1 MDPFVNQLA
10 DLAAQHPTRSKWVF
24 VPTHAIGRTLGER
37 IAREGT
43 NWLNLRFVTPLDVA
57 LRMGAPFLVERGIDP
72 SEEGLGPALMMRLLL
87 DLPIE
92 GGYFRPLADHPT
104 MAQALWTTVRELRMA
119 GVTSADLRAA
129 VFESSAKHAE
139 LRALLASYEQ
149 FLETTHRGDVA
160 AVYEEAV
167 KHPDWCPIQP
177 PDCWTELPDV
187 NWSPLQRSLIDSMPG
202 ERISPRALSIG
213 VPTPRRLSSQAVQR
227 LAADAVTNPLA
238 FLMQP
243 GDAAARVSG
252 QTQIALFHAGGREAE
267 IDEVFRRILATGAPL
282 DQVEIACASD
292 AHVALIWEKA
302 LRHDWAV
309 TLGPGI
315 PAALT
320 RPGRAL
326 IGLCDWIETD
336 FSAGHFRRLLQ
347 SGDLGVELEDEG
359 FTAAQAARLI
369 ARADAGWG
377 RATYDLSL
385 GRLQKHYESRA
396 ADANESDDDRADAK
410 AKASLTAA
418 VRHWITGLVASV
430 PVSGADG
437 KVPLQTVV
445 SGALEFLEHTT
456 ARSSALDHRSAAALQ
471 EYVGELRALGAF
483 SCGLAESLR
492 FIRERVQSLH
502 VAPERPR
509 PGHLYACNLSQ
520 AGFAGRQH
528 LFVVG
533 LEEGRV
539 FSSSTEDA
547 VLLDVERRSI
557 SPDLRLSAD
566 RVDEAVYSVLTRL
579 GASAASA
586 TFSYSSRDTREF
598 RETYASWVMLQA
610 FRLQRGNASLSYQE
624 MKAAVGEAK
633 SAVPVDRATAL
644 SPGAWWLRSVVGTGD
659 QGIAAVDAV
668 FADVAHGRT
677 AERRRQSVDFTEF
690 DGYAPEA
697 GAALDPCK
705 PETVYSVTELEGAAG
720 CPFRFFLKR
729 GLGLRPLDERERD
742 KDVWLDALTRGSE
755 LHDIYAALLRRT
767 RDANRRPNKAD
778 GVWLRELAQHRLA
791 ALNEEMPAATAEI
804 LERESK
810 EFLADVELFFDAES
824 ATSKST
830 PIGFEVSF
838 GRPLDDDEAEPLAR
852 AEPVEVD
859 LGQGITFRIAGR
871 IDRIDQLGDSSFEV
885 LDYKTGGFWRDSWKG
900 TFDGGR
906 RLQHAL
912 YGLAAVEMLK
922 TRVKNPKVEG
932 GVYYFS
938 SRKGRQERVRIKAP
952 TRAVIAQVL
961 GDLRDLIIKGQFV
974 RTPDQDNCR
983 YCDYAAAC
991 GGNVNKQADAKLQ
1004 DSRLDVYRRLAAH
1017 V

>member
-1 MDPFVNQLA
+1 MDPFVDQLA
-10 DLAAQHPTRSKWVF
+10 RLASEQPTRAKWVF

-119 GVTSADLRAA
+119 GVTSADLKAA
-129 VFESSAKHAE
+129 AFESPAKHAE
-139 LRALLASYEQ
+139 LRALLAAYEQ
-149 FLETTHRGDVA
+149 FLVGNNRGDVA

-177 PDCWTELPDV
+177 QDCWTELPDV
-187 NWSPLQRSLIDSMPG
+187 NWSPLQRTLIDSMPG
-202 ERISPRALSIG
+202 ERLIPRAFSVG
-213 VPTPRRLSSQAVQR
+213 VPTPRRLAAQPVQR
-227 LAADAVTNPLA
+227 IAADAVTNPLA

-243 GDAAARVSG
+243 GDASARVPG
-252 QTQIALFHAGGREAE
+252 QTKVALFHAGGREAE
-267 IDEVFRRILATGAPL
+267 IDEAFRRILATGAPL
-282 DQVEIACASD
+282 DQIEIACASD
-292 AHVALIWEKA
+292 SHIALIWEKA
-302 LRHDWAV
+302 LRHDWAI

-326 IGLCDWIETD
+326 VGLCDWIETD

-347 SGDLGVELEDEG
+347 SGDLGIEVEDEG
-359 FTAAQAARLI
+359 FTAPQAARILV
-369 ARADAGWG
+369 RAEAGWG
-377 RATYDLSL
+377 RAAYDLAF
-385 GRLQKHYESRA
+385 GRLQKNYESRA
-396 ADANESDDDRADAK
+396 ADAGESDDDRADAK
-410 AKASLTAA
+410 AKAELTAA
-418 VRHWITGLVASV
+418 VRRWITGLVAAV
-430 PVSGADG
+430 PVPDADG

-445 SGALEFLEHTT
+445 GGALEFLEHTT
-456 ARSSALDHRSAAALQ
+456 ARSSALDHRAAAALI

-483 SCGLAESLR
+483 ACGLAESLR

-509 PGHLYACNLSQ
+509 PGHLYACSLSQ

-528 LFVVG
+528 LFIVG

-547 VLLDVERRSI
+547 VLLDVERHGI
-557 SPDLRLSAD
+557 SSNLRLSAD
-566 RVDEAVYSVLTRL
+566 RVDEAVYAVLTRL
-579 GASAASA
+579 GSSAASA

-598 RETYASWVMLQA
+598 RETYASWLMLQA
-610 FRLQRGNASLSYQE
+610 FRLQRGNASLSYQD
-624 MKAAVGEAK
+624 MKAALGEAK

-659 QGIAAVDAV
+659 RGIAAVDAA

-677 AERRRQSVDFTEF
+677 AELQRHSPVFTQF

-697 GAALDPCK
+697 GAALDPGK
-705 PETVYSVTELEGAAG
+705 PEKVYSVTELEGAAG

-729 GLGLRPLDERERD
+729 GLGLRPVDERERD
-742 KDVWLDALTRGSE
+742 KDVWLDPLTRGSE
-755 LHDIYAALLRRT
+755 LHAIYAALLRRT

-778 GVWLRELAQHRLA
+778 GVWLTAFAQQRLA
-791 ALNEEMPAATAEI
+791 ELNEAMPAATAEI

-810 EFLADVELFFDAES
+810 EFLADVDLFFEAES
-824 ATSKST
+824 AASKTT

-838 GRPLDDDEAEPLAR
+838 GRSLDDDEAEPLAR
-852 AEPVEVD
+852 AEPVEISLVE
-859 LGQGITFRIAGR
+859 GITMRIAGR
-871 IDRIDQLGDSSFEV
+871 IDRIDQVGPSSFEV
-885 LDYKTGGFWRDSWKG
+885 LDYKTGGFWRDSWQG
-900 TFDGGR
+900 VFDGGR

-912 YGLAAVEMLK
+912 YGLAAVELLK
-922 TRVKNPKVEG
+922 TQFKNPKIEG

-938 SRKGRQERVRIKAP
+938 SRKGRQERMRIEAP
-952 TRAVIAQVL
+952 TRALIAQVL

-974 RTPDQDNCR
+974 RTPDQDNCK

-991 GGNVNKQADAKLQ
+991 GGHVNEQANAKLQ
-1004 DSRLDVYRRLAAH
+1004 ASRLDVYRRLAAH

>member
-1 MDPFVNQLA
+1 M
-10 DLAAQHPTRSKWVF
+10 
-24 VPTHAIGRTLGER
+24 
-37 IAREGT
+37 
-43 NWLNLRFVTPLDVA
+43 
-57 LRMGAPFLVERGIDP
+57 
-72 SEEGLGPALMMRLLL
+72 
-87 DLPIE
+87 
-92 GGYFRPLADHPT
+92 
-104 MAQALWTTVRELRMA
+104 
-119 GVTSADLRAA
+119 
-129 VFESSAKHAE
+129 
-139 LRALLASYEQ
+139 
-149 FLETTHRGDVA
+149 
-160 AVYEEAV
+160 
-167 KHPDWCPIQP
+167 
-177 PDCWTELPDV
+177 
-187 NWSPLQRSLIDSMPG
+187 
-202 ERISPRALSIG
+202 
-213 VPTPRRLSSQAVQR
+213 
-227 LAADAVTNPLA
+227 
-238 FLMQP
+238 
-243 GDAAARVSG
+243 DAA
-252 QTQIALFHAGGREAE
+252 
-267 IDEVFRRILATGAPL
+267 
-282 DQVEIACASD
+282 
-292 AHVALIWEKA
+292 
-302 LRHDWAV
+302 
-309 TLGPGI
+309 
-315 PAALT
+315 
-320 RPGRAL
+320 
-326 IGLCDWIETD
+326 
-336 FSAGHFRRLLQ
+336 
-347 SGDLGVELEDEG
+347 
-359 FTAAQAARLI
+359 
-369 ARADAGWG
+369 
-377 RATYDLSL
+377 
-385 GRLQKHYESRA
+385 
-396 ADANESDDDRADAK
+396 
-410 AKASLTAA
+410 
-418 VRHWITGLVASV
+418 
-430 PVSGADG
+430 
-437 KVPLQTVV
+437 
-445 SGALEFLEHTT
+445 
-456 ARSSALDHRSAAALQ
+456 
-471 EYVGELRALGAF
+471 
-483 SCGLAESLR
+483 
-492 FIRERVQSLH
+492 
-502 VAPERPR
+502 
-509 PGHLYACNLSQ
+509 
-520 AGFAGRQH
+520 
-528 LFVVG
+528 
-533 LEEGRV
+533 
-539 FSSSTEDA
+539 
-547 VLLDVERRSI
+547 
-557 SPDLRLSAD
+557 
-566 RVDEAVYSVLTRL
+566 
-579 GASAASA
+579 
-586 TFSYSSRDTREF
+586 
-598 RETYASWVMLQA
+598 
-610 FRLQRGNASLSYQE
+610 
-624 MKAAVGEAK
+624 
-633 SAVPVDRATAL
+633 
-644 SPGAWWLRSVVGTGD
+644 
-659 QGIAAVDAV
+659 

-677 AERRRQSVDFTEF
+677 AELGRQSADFTEF
-690 DGYAPEA
+690 DGYAPAA

-729 GLGLRPLDERERD
+729 GLGLRPVDERERD
-742 KDVWLDALTRGSE
+742 KDVWLDPLTRGSE